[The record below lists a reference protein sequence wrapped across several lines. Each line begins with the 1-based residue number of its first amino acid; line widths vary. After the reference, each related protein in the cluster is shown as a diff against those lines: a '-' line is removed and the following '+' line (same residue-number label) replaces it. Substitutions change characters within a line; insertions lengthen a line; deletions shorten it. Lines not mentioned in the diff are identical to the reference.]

1 MPDDLDGRPRIVG
14 DEAKGCRVGRTKF
27 EDSQGAGKVLRRRHT
42 NLMFLK
48 FIKKHV
54 RVRSPDF
61 MKKLVRPYL
70 AVVTCL
76 LVLTGNLASA
86 ADNPF
91 VGNWA
96 LTLPGGYV
104 GWLGITQEKNYL
116 DGAMLWRWGSVT
128 PLDSVFLNDK
138 ALVFTQVREVQR
150 KNDAGK
156 VVRTHRFTD
165 RFVAQVQGDTLSIV
179 AFRPHPDGS
188 GVDREELKGKR
199 IPPLPPAPDLAKVKF
214 REPVKLF
221 NGKDLTGWKLVEP
234 DAVNGWSAQDGRLSN
249 RPVQVEGQP
258 HKNYGNLRTE
268 REFEDFNLTL
278 EVSVPKDGNSG
289 IYLKGLYEVQV
300 ADTFGRGLDSH
311 NMGAIYSRITPAAS
325 AEKPA
330 GEWQSLDITLVN
342 RHVTVV
348 LNGKTIIN
356 NQPVL
361 GITGGA
367 LTADEFKPGP
377 IYLQGDHA
385 GVEYRNVIVREV
397 AK

>member
-1 MPDDLDGRPRIVG
+1 
-14 DEAKGCRVGRTKF
+14 
-27 EDSQGAGKVLRRRHT
+27 
-42 NLMFLK
+42 
-48 FIKKHV
+48 
-54 RVRSPDF
+54 
-61 MKKLVRPYL
+61 MKNHVRPYL
-70 AVVTCL
+70 AIVTGL
-76 LVLTGNLASA
+76 LILTGRFACA
-86 ADNPF
+86 AENPF
-91 VGNWA
+91 LGNWA
-96 LTLPGGYV
+96 LTLPGGYS
-104 GWLGITQEKNYL
+104 GWLGITQEKDYL

-199 IPPLPPAPDLAKVKF
+199 ILPLPPAPDLAKVKF
-214 REPVKLF
+214 RAPVKLF
-221 NGKDLTGWKLVEP
+221 NGTDLSGWKLVEP
-234 DAVNGWSAQDGRLSN
+234 DAVNGWSAQDGLLSN

-300 ADTFGRGLDSH
+300 ADTFGKGLDSH
-311 NMGAIYSRITPAAS
+311 NMGAVYSRITPSTS

-330 GEWQSLDITLVN
+330 GEWQSLDITLVD

-385 GVEYRNVIVREV
+385 GVEYRNVMVREV

>member
-1 MPDDLDGRPRIVG
+1 
-14 DEAKGCRVGRTKF
+14 
-27 EDSQGAGKVLRRRHT
+27 
-42 NLMFLK
+42 
-48 FIKKHV
+48 
-54 RVRSPDF
+54 
-61 MKKLVRPYL
+61 MKKLVPSAFVAL
-70 AVVTCL
+70 AGL
-76 LVLTGNLASA
+76 LLLANGRASA
-86 ADNPF
+86 AENPF
-91 VGNWA
+91 LGHWA

-128 PLDSVFLNDK
+128 PLESVFTYGQM
-138 ALVFTQVREVQR
+138 LVFTQGRDVQR
-150 KNDAGK
+150 KDDAGK
-156 VVRTHRFTD
+156 VVRTHHFTD
-165 RFVAQVQGDTLSIV
+165 RFVAQVQGEKLSITV
-179 AFRPHPDGS
+179 FRPRPDGS
-188 GVDREELKGKR
+188 GVDREDLTGKR
-199 IPPLPPAPDLAKVKF
+199 IPPVPPAPDLAQVKF
-214 REPVKLF
+214 GEPVTLF

-234 DAVNGWSAQDGRLSN
+234 EAVNGWSAQDGLLSN

-278 EVSVPKDGNSG
+278 EVRVPKDGNSG

-300 ADTFGRGLDSH
+300 ADTFGKGLDSH
-311 NMGAIYSRITPAAS
+311 NMGAVYSRITPTAS

-330 GEWQSLDITLVN
+330 GEWQTLDITLVD
-342 RHVTVV
+342 RHVTVM
-348 LNGKTIIN
+348 LNGRKIIN

-377 IYLQGDHA
+377 IYFQGDHA
-385 GVEYRNVIVREV
+385 GVDYRKVVVREV

>member
-1 MPDDLDGRPRIVG
+1 
-14 DEAKGCRVGRTKF
+14 
-27 EDSQGAGKVLRRRHT
+27 
-42 NLMFLK
+42 
-48 FIKKHV
+48 
-54 RVRSPDF
+54 
-61 MKKLVRPYL
+61 MKKLIRSSL
-70 AVVTCL
+70 AALAGL
-76 LVLTGNLASA
+76 LILTGGQASA

-91 VGNWA
+91 LGNWA
-96 LTLPGGYV
+96 LTLPGGYS

-138 ALVFTQVREVQR
+138 MLVFTQGRDVQR
-150 KNDAGK
+150 KDDAGK

-165 RFVAQVQGDTLSIV
+165 RFVAQVQGNTLSLIV
-179 AFRPHPDGS
+179 FRPRPDGS
-188 GVDREELKGKR
+188 GVDREELTGKR

-214 REPVKLF
+214 GEPVTLL
-221 NGKDLTGWKLVEP
+221 NGTSLAGWKLVEP
-234 DAVNGWSAQDGRLSN
+234 DAVNGWRAQDGLLSN

-278 EVSVPKDGNSG
+278 EVRVPKDGNSG

-300 ADTFGRGLDSH
+300 ADSFGQGLDSH
-311 NMGAIYSRITPAAS
+311 NMGAVYSRITPSAS

-330 GEWQSLDITLVN
+330 SEWQTLDITLVD

-348 LNGKTIIN
+348 LNGKKIIN
-356 NQPVL
+356 NQPLL

-377 IYLQGDHA
+377 IYFQGDHA
-385 GVEYRNVIVREV
+385 GVDYRKVIMREV

>member
-1 MPDDLDGRPRIVG
+1 
-14 DEAKGCRVGRTKF
+14 
-27 EDSQGAGKVLRRRHT
+27 
-42 NLMFLK
+42 
-48 FIKKHV
+48 
-54 RVRSPDF
+54 

-70 AVVTCL
+70 AVVTSL
-76 LVLTGNLASA
+76 LVLTGNLACA

-91 VGNWA
+91 LGNWA
-96 LTLPGGYV
+96 LTLPGGYP

-116 DGAMLWRWGSVT
+116 DAAMLWRAGSVT
-128 PLDSVFLNDK
+128 PLDSVFLNDQT
-138 ALVFTQVREVQR
+138 LVFTQVHEVQR

-156 VVRTHRFTD
+156 VVHTHRFTD
-165 RFVAQVQGDTLSIV
+165 RFVAQVQGDKMSIIV
-179 AFRPHPDGS
+179 FRPHPDGS
-188 GVDREELKGKR
+188 GVDREEVTGKR
-199 IPPLPPAPDLAKVKF
+199 ISPPPPAPELAKVKF
-214 REPVKLF
+214 GKPVPLF
-221 NGKDLTGWKLVEP
+221 DGTSLAGWKLVEP
-234 DAVNGWSAQDGRLSN
+234 DAVNGWSAQAGLLSN

-278 EVSVPKDGNSG
+278 EVRVPKDGNSG

-300 ADTFGRGLDSH
+300 ADTFGKGLDSH
-311 NMGAIYSRITPAAS
+311 NMGAVYSRITPAVS

-330 GEWQSLDITLVN
+330 GEWQTLDITLVD

-348 LNGKTIIN
+348 LNGKPIIN

-367 LTADEFKPGP
+367 LTTDEFKPGP
-377 IYLQGDHA
+377 IYFQGDHA
-385 GVEYRNVIVREV
+385 GVDYRNVIVSEV

>member
-1 MPDDLDGRPRIVG
+1 MPHPV
-14 DEAKGCRVGRTKF
+14 
-27 EDSQGAGKVLRRRHT
+27 RRRGQQLQIGGGQRGVKVIRISHT
-42 NLMFLK
+42 DLTLKQSTDKPAPPQLDKLMT
-48 FIKKHV
+48 
-54 RVRSPDF
+54 
-61 MKKLVRPYL
+61 KLIRASL
-70 AVVTCL
+70 AALAGL
-76 LVLTGNLASA
+76 LILTAGRA
-86 ADNPF
+86 AAAENPF
-91 VGNWA
+91 LGNWA
-96 LTLPGGYV
+96 LTVPGGYV

-138 ALVFTQVREVQR
+138 LLVFTQGHDVQR

-156 VVRTHRFTD
+156 VVRTQRFTD
-165 RFVAQVQGDTLSIV
+165 RFVAQVQGDTISITV
-179 AFRPHPDGS
+179 FRPHPDGS
-188 GVDREELKGKR
+188 GVDREQVTGKR
-199 IPPLPPAPDLAKVKF
+199 IPPMPPAPDLAKVKF
-214 REPVKLF
+214 GEPVTLF
-221 NGKDLTGWKLVEP
+221 NGTSLAGWRLVEP
-234 DAVNGWSAQDGRLSN
+234 GAANGWSAQDGLLSN

-258 HKNYGNLRTE
+258 HKNYGNLRTDG
-268 REFEDFNLTL
+268 EFEDFNLTL
-278 EVSVPKDGNSG
+278 EVRVPKDGNSG

-300 ADTFGRGLDSH
+300 ADTFGKGLDSH
-311 NMGAIYSRITPAAS
+311 NMGAIYSRITPTSS

-330 GEWQSLDITLVN
+330 GEWQSLDITLVD

-348 LNGKTIIN
+348 LNGKLIIN

-385 GVEYRNVIVREV
+385 GVDYRNIILRPA

>member
-1 MPDDLDGRPRIVG
+1 
-14 DEAKGCRVGRTKF
+14 
-27 EDSQGAGKVLRRRHT
+27 
-42 NLMFLK
+42 
-48 FIKKHV
+48 
-54 RVRSPDF
+54 
-61 MKKLVRPYL
+61 MKKLIRSSL
-70 AVVTCL
+70 AALAGL
-76 LVLTGNLASA
+76 LILTGGQASA

-91 VGNWA
+91 LGNWA
-96 LTLPGGYV
+96 LTLPGGYS
-104 GWLGITQEKNYL
+104 GWLGITQETNYL

-138 ALVFTQVREVQR
+138 MLVFTQVRDVQR
-150 KNDAGK
+150 KDAAGK

-165 RFVAQVQGDTLSIV
+165 RFVAQVQGDKISIV
-179 AFRPHPDGS
+179 VFRPHPDGS
-188 GVDREELKGKR
+188 GVDREELTGKR

-214 REPVKLF
+214 GEPVTLF
-221 NGKDLTGWKLVEP
+221 NGTSLAGWKLVEP
-234 DAVNGWSAQDGRLSN
+234 DAANGWRAQDGLLSN

-278 EVSVPKDGNSG
+278 EVRVPKDGNSG

-300 ADTFGRGLDSH
+300 ADSFGKGLDSH
-311 NMGAIYSRITPAAS
+311 NMGAIYSRITPSAS

-330 GEWQSLDITLVN
+330 GEWQTVDITLVD

-348 LNGKTIIN
+348 LNGRKIIN

-377 IYLQGDHA
+377 IYFQGDHA
-385 GVEYRNVIVREV
+385 GVDYRKVIMREV

>member
-1 MPDDLDGRPRIVG
+1 
-14 DEAKGCRVGRTKF
+14 
-27 EDSQGAGKVLRRRHT
+27 
-42 NLMFLK
+42 
-48 FIKKHV
+48 
-54 RVRSPDF
+54 
-61 MKKLVRPYL
+61 MKKLIRSSL
-70 AVVTCL
+70 AALAGL
-76 LVLTGNLASA
+76 LILTNGLASA

-91 VGNWA
+91 LGNWA
-96 LTLPGGYV
+96 LTVPGGYP

-138 ALVFTQVREVQR
+138 MLVFTQVREVQR
-150 KNDAGK
+150 KDDAGK
-156 VVRTHRFTD
+156 VVRTQRFTD
-165 RFVAQVQGDTLSIV
+165 RFMAQVQGDTIKIV
-179 AFRPHPDGS
+179 VNRPRPDGS
-188 GVDREELKGKR
+188 GVDREDFTGKR
-199 IPPLPPAPDLAKVKF
+199 IPPPPPPPDLAQVKF
-214 REPVKLF
+214 GEPVTLF
-221 NGKDLTGWKLVEP
+221 NGSDLTGWKLVEP
-234 DAVNGWSAQDGRLSN
+234 DAVNGWSAQDGLLRN

-278 EVSVPKDGNSG
+278 EVRVPKDGNSG

-300 ADTFGRGLDSH
+300 ADTFGQGLDPH
-311 NMGAIYSRITPAAS
+311 NMGAVYSRITPTVS

-330 GEWQSLDITLVN
+330 GEWQSLDITLVD

-348 LNGKTIIN
+348 LNGRKIIN

-367 LTADEFKPGP
+367 LTADEFRPGP

-385 GVEYRNVIVREV
+385 GVDYRKVIVREV
-397 AK
+397 VK

>member
-1 MPDDLDGRPRIVG
+1 MVG
-14 DEAKGCRVGRTKF
+14 A
-27 EDSQGAGKVLRRRHT
+27 
-42 NLMFLK
+42 
-48 FIKKHV
+48 
-54 RVRSPDF
+54 
-61 MKKLVRPYL
+61 
-70 AVVTCL
+70 
-76 LVLTGNLASA
+76 
-86 ADNPF
+86 
-91 VGNWA
+91 
-96 LTLPGGYV
+96 
-104 GWLGITQEKNYL
+104 
-116 DGAMLWRWGSVT
+116 
-128 PLDSVFLNDK
+128 
-138 ALVFTQVREVQR
+138 R
-150 KNDAGK
+150 KTAC
-156 VVRTHRFTD
+156 
-165 RFVAQVQGDTLSIV
+165 
-179 AFRPHPDGS
+179 
-188 GVDREELKGKR
+188 
-199 IPPLPPAPDLAKVKF
+199 
-214 REPVKLF
+214 
-221 NGKDLTGWKLVEP
+221 
-234 DAVNGWSAQDGRLSN
+234 LSN

-300 ADTFGRGLDSH
+300 ADTYGKGLDSH
-311 NMGAIYSRITPAAS
+311 NMGAVYSRITPSAS

-330 GEWQSLDITLVN
+330 GEWQTLDITLVD